1 MEQEQN
7 VNKIG
12 QDFSFGKLIKFL
24 LPTMITQFFFSVF
37 KTVDDG
43 LFVTN
48 YVGTNALSS
57 INILF
62 PYMIITDAVVFV
74 FASGA
79 AAVCSRKMGEGKQE
93 EAKRSFTT
101 ITLMAFICLA
111 VVSTFSLIFQ
121 KPILRLLGATDI
133 LMDDCV
139 TYSTYMW
146 LFQPIASIGVMFDM
160 FYATAGKPV
169 MSLITAVI
177 NGFTNIIFDY
187 IFIVRM
193 QLGVLGAAYATTIGN
208 TVFTLIGVIFYMNR
222 KHEIYFMKPWP
233 HIGTLTKDVFSV
245 GMAQF
250 FNHIAISVSSYIS
263 NIMILKIGGEDGLA
277 AYSIIGYLQWLVGSA
292 MGGYA
297 DGVSSIFSYNYGAG
311 NKERIHRYFWY
322 SVKFLF
328 TASAALVGICLIFA
342 KPLISIYV
350 QEAKDPEIFNMVY
363 RGMMISPWC
372 ILFSGFG
379 MFSARFFTAMNNGK
393 AAAFISF
400 MRNGVLI
407 TIVTLVLPVL
417 LGIDGIW
424 ASAPVSELL
433 GFFIVFWI
441 LWRNK
446 DNYALGKDQTALL
459 IDNKV

>member
-1 MEQEQN
+1 
-7 VNKIG
+7 
-12 QDFSFGKLIKFL
+12 
-24 LPTMITQFFFSVF
+24 
-37 KTVDDG
+37 
-43 LFVTN
+43 
-48 YVGTNALSS
+48 
-57 INILF
+57 
-62 PYMIITDAVVFV
+62 
-74 FASGA
+74 
-79 AAVCSRKMGEGKQE
+79 
-93 EAKRSFTT
+93 
-101 ITLMAFICLA
+101 
-111 VVSTFSLIFQ
+111 
-121 KPILRLLGATDI
+121 
-133 LMDDCV
+133 
-139 TYSTYMW
+139 
-146 LFQPIASIGVMFDM
+146 
-160 FYATAGKPV
+160 
-169 MSLITAVI
+169 
-177 NGFTNIIFDY
+177 
-187 IFIVRM
+187 
-193 QLGVLGAAYATTIGN
+193 
-208 TVFTLIGVIFYMNR
+208 
-222 KHEIYFMKPWP
+222 
-233 HIGTLTKDVFSV
+233 
-245 GMAQF
+245 
-250 FNHIAISVSSYIS
+250 
-263 NIMILKIGGEDGLA
+263 
-277 AYSIIGYLQWLVGSA
+277 